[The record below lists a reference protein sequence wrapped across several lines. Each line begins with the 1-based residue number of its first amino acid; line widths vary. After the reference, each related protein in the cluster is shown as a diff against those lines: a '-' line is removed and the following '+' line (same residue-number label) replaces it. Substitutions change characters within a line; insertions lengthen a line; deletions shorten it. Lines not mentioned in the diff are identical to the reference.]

1 MAFHFDEV
9 HTYEGQHLVC
19 QEKSVPK
26 ALGVGPQKVNHTSYI
41 QGNTQIGKVDAFSSA
56 NATLMVG
63 REDTIGTDRSVYVN
77 GNQYING
84 DSGTSNAL
92 YVTGGGSVDSLY
104 VDGDVYVTGRVDC
117 GNKGRLASRFSSAD
131 ARPKPFDLKHPSREG
146 YRLRY
151 ACIEG
156 PEVGVYV
163 RGRVKDEK
171 VIDLPKYWKD
181 LVHEDS
187 ITVQLQPIGISPRY
201 YRRKMG

>member
-1 MAFHFDEV
+1 ME
-9 HTYEGQHLVC
+9 Q
-19 QEKSVPK
+19 
-26 ALGVGPQKVNHTSYI
+26 
-41 QGNTQIGKVDAFSSA
+41 
-56 NATLMVG
+56 
-63 REDTIGTDRSVYVN
+63 DRSVYVN

-163 RGRVKDEK
+163 RN
-171 VIDLPKYWKD
+171 PC
-181 LVHEDS
+181 
-187 ITVQLQPIGISPRY
+187 
-201 YRRKMG
+201 